1 MITESQIEAK
11 WSMGEKRLTLSE
23 FLSIKNLEHATL
35 YVGTDSQPFH
45 RLAKFATTVCVLT
58 PDYCSFIVKKFKI
71 IHKSDYTVE
80 RRLMDE
86 VHASVLVANYLT
98 KLQNGVSIEVHADIN
113 NNPQFRSYK
122 CMAAAKGYV
131 EGMGYKYVGKPNSW
145 AASSCA
151 DWHTK

>member
-71 IHKSDYTVE
+71 IHKPDYTVE

>member
-1 MITESQIEAK
+1 
-11 WSMGEKRLTLSE
+11 MGEKRLTLSE

>member
-23 FLSIKNLEHATL
+23 FLSIKNLDHATL

-71 IHKSDYTVE
+71 MHKPDYTVE

>member
-1 MITESQIEAK
+1 MITENQIESK
-11 WSMGEKRLTLSE
+11 WSMGEQRLTLTE
-23 FLSIKNLEHATL
+23 FLSLRNLDSATL
-35 YVGTDSQPFH
+35 YVGTDSQPFY
-45 RLAKFATTVCVLT
+45 RFAKFATTVCVLT
-58 PDYCSFIVKKFKI
+58 HDYCGFVVKKFRVN
-71 IHKSDYTVE
+71 HRFDYTVE

-86 VHASVLVANYLT
+86 VHTSVLVANYLT
-98 KLQNGVSIEVHADIN
+98 KMQNSVSIEIHADIN
-113 NNPQFRSYK
+113 NNPKFRSYK